1 MVIILSMS
9 RFKFFNIIDSI
20 VISLIV
26 FLITFVVIQ
35 FLIINL
41 VLSLILSI
49 ILSVAILMVAKFL
62 ITKKTNNKIALSE
75 DKINTEIYNI
85 NFKTYSDVKK
95 LSFVKN
101 FIEKSYSP
109 KIVGKHIDFVKD
121 NEKHTMIVEMNEE
134 KITENFLYNLLK
146 TYLNKTQNLIIVC
159 NNYDDTVKETCNSI
173 KNIKIKF
180 IDKYEF
186 YLKCKENNLQIIE
199 NIKIIKNK
207 LKIKDIFKN
216 FFNITHFKGFF
227 ISGLIM
233 LFTSFIVPFR
243 IYYLIFGIILLIFSL
258 ICKFNKFIYNN

>member
-1 MVIILSMS
+1 MS
-9 RFKFFNIIDSI
+9 KFKFFNVIDSI

-26 FLITFVVIQ
+26 FLITFAIIQ
-35 FLIINL
+35 FLLVNF

-62 ITKKTNNKIALSE
+62 ITKKTNKKLTCIE
-75 DKINTEIYNI
+75 DKVNAEIYNI
-85 NFKTYSDVKK
+85 NFKTYSDTKK

-101 FIEKSYSP
+101 FINQNYSP
-109 KIVGKHIDFVKD
+109 KIVGKHIDFFKD
-121 NEKHTMIVEMNEE
+121 NEKHMMIVEMNEE

-159 NNYDDTVKETCNSI
+159 NNYDDVVKETCNSI

-180 IDKYEF
+180 INKYDF
-186 YLKCKENNLQIIE
+186 YLKCKENNLKIIE

-207 LKIKDIFKN
+207 LRIKDIFKN
-216 FFNITHFKGFF
+216 FFNIAHFKGFF
-227 ISGLIM
+227 VGGLIM
-233 LFTSFIVPFR
+233 LFTNFIVPFR

-258 ICKFNKFIYNN
+258 ICKFNKFKFFN